1 MTYNAIAAAAQD
13 QHLRMRIAACI
24 AQETPGRSE
33 HPITL
38 ADQIQ
43 WRVVAAPGLADAYSY
58 AVLTEIAEPGKD
70 ESVITD
76 AMLLAAVQPL
86 VAQPEPEPVT
96 P

>member
-13 QHLRMRIAACI
+13 QHLRSRIAACI
-24 AQETPGRSE
+24 AQETPGRTE
-33 HPITL
+33 HPIVL

-58 AVLTEIAEPGKD
+58 AVAVGEIDEPGKD

-76 AMLLAAVQPL
+76 VMLLAAVQPL
-86 VAQPEPEPVT
+86 VVT
-96 P
+96 PVVAE